1 MPLYPNSLIPVSF
14 YNSELAKT
22 YIFILTFAT
31 STLKRLNE
39 LQHQHK
45 QAILVEEFI
54 SGKEIVTCFL
64 GNQNTLNCMEIVEV
78 FNEDDDNYLTTN
90 FTS

>member
-1 MPLYPNSLIPVSF
+1 M
-14 YNSELAKT
+14 AKT

-39 LQHQHK
+39 LQHQYK

-54 SGKEIVTCFL
+54 SGKEIVTCFVD
-64 GNQNTLNCMEIVEV
+64 NQNTLNCMEIVEV
-78 FNEDDDNYLTTN
+78 CNEDDDNYLTTN

>member
-1 MPLYPNSLIPVSF
+1 M
-14 YNSELAKT
+14 AKT

-39 LQHQHK
+39 LQHQYK

-54 SGKEIVTCFL
+54 SGKEIVTCVV

-78 FNEDDDNYLTTN
+78 CNEDDDNYLTTN

>member
-1 MPLYPNSLIPVSF
+1 M
-14 YNSELAKT
+14 AKT

-39 LQHQHK
+39 LQHQYK

-54 SGKEIVTCFL
+54 SGKEIVTCVV

-78 FNEDDDNYLTTN
+78 CNEDNDNYLTTN

>member
-1 MPLYPNSLIPVSF
+1 M
-14 YNSELAKT
+14 
-22 YIFILTFAT
+22 
-31 STLKRLNE
+31 KRLNE

-54 SGKEIVTCFL
+54 SVKEIVTCFV
-64 GNQNTLNCMEIVEV
+64 GNQNTLNCMEIVEMC
-78 FNEDDDNYLTTN
+78 NEEDDDNYLTTN

>member
-1 MPLYPNSLIPVSF
+1 M
-14 YNSELAKT
+14 
-22 YIFILTFAT
+22 
-31 STLKRLNE
+31 KRLNE

-54 SGKEIVTCFL
+54 SVKEIVTCFVS
-64 GNQNTLNCMEIVEV
+64 NQNTLNCMEIVEV
-78 FNEDDDNYLTTN
+78 CNEEDDDNYLTTN